1 MLFSHSKKYLIVLG
15 LSVYTFINTIFCD
28 VYNHFQ
34 IPISWYWALIIITT
48 ITLLTWEVNRI
59 SLPLLKSAT
68 AFIKSRRDNVIFN
81 IVTTSFITSIV
92 TIALIAVF
100 HYFILDMKEL
110 SMFNPAKLCVTYTIV
125 INLLFH
131 LLNTITIIEKE
142 NAEKAIESA
151 ELKKMN
157 ALAELQAVK
166 SQINPHFLFNNLNV
180 LSSLILQEKDDANK
194 FIEEFSKMYQYILQ
208 TQEVELVP
216 LKKELEFLE
225 TYTYLLQKRFPN
237 SLEIKINVA
246 DDKKDFNIVPISLQI
261 LIENAI
267 KHNVVSKSR
276 PLLVEINSNGA
287 DVLIIKNNMQ
297 QKMVKELSSRI
308 GLQNIDKRY
317 EMITGKNIVVIDDS
331 VNFVV
336 KLPLIKTFNYASLTN

>member
-1 MLFSHSKKYLIVLG
+1 MLFNHSKKYLIVLG

-28 VYNHFQ
+28 VYTHFQ
-34 IPISWYWALIIITT
+34 IPISWYWALIIITA

-59 SLPLLKSAT
+59 SLPILKSAT
-68 AFIKSRRDNVIFN
+68 VFIQNRRDNIIVN
-81 IVTTSFITSIV
+81 IIVSSIITSIV
-92 TIALIAVF
+92 TIGLIAIF
-100 HYFILDMKEL
+100 HYVILEMKGI

-131 LLNTITIIEKE
+131 LLNTISVIEKD
-142 NAEKAIESA
+142 NIEKAIESA

-157 ALAELQAVK
+157 AMAELQAVK

-180 LSSLILQEKDDANK
+180 LSSLVLQEKEDANK

-216 LKKELEFLE
+216 LKKELEFVE
-225 TYTYLLQKRFPN
+225 TYAYLLKKRFPN
-237 SLEIKINVA
+237 SLEIIINVA
-246 DDKKDFNIVPISLQI
+246 KDKEDFNIVPISLQI

-276 PLLVEINSNGA
+276 PLVVEICSNGA

-297 QKMVKELSSRI
+297 QKMVKEISSRI

-317 EMITGKNIVVIDDS
+317 EMITGKNIEVKDDS
-331 VNFVV
+331 ENFVV
-336 KLPLIKTFNYASLTN
+336 KLPLIKTFTYASLTN

>member
-1 MLFSHSKKYLIVLG
+1 VLG
-15 LSVYTFINTIFCD
+15 LSLYTFLNTIFCD
-28 VYNHFQ
+28 VYSHFN
-34 IPISWYWALIIITT
+34 IPIKWYWALIIITT
-48 ITLLTWEVNRI
+48 LTLSTWEINRLI
-59 SLPLLKSAT
+59 YPYLKKLNT
-68 AFIKSRRDNVIFN
+68 FIHSRRKNVAIN
-81 IVTTSFITSIV
+81 IVVTSFITS
-92 TIALIAVF
+92 TITIGIISLF
-100 HYFILDMKEL
+100 HYVILGMKTVP
-110 SMFNPAKLCVTYTIV
+110 MFDPLKLCVTYTIV
-125 INLLFH
+125 VNLLFQ
-131 LLNTITIIEKE
+131 LLNLITFIEKE
-142 NAEKAIESA
+142 NTEKAIESA

-157 ALAELQAVK
+157 AMAELQAVK

-180 LSSLILQEKDDANK
+180 LSSLILQEKEDANK

-225 TYTYLLQKRFPN
+225 TYTYLLKKRFPN

-246 DDKKDFNIVPISLQI
+246 DDKQDFNIVPISLQI

-276 PLLVEINSNGA
+276 PLLVEISSNGA

-317 EMITGKNIVVIDDS
+317 EMITGKNIIVIDDS
-331 VNFVV
+331 INFVV
-336 KLPLIKTFNYASLTN
+336 KLPLIKTFTYASLTN